1 MNIVTGV
8 LLLYCS
14 EEEAF
19 WLLAAVCERLLPDY
33 YDSQVVGVRVDQVV
47 LCQLV
52 SQLLPAIFSRPT
64 AAEPRSSAGALA
76 KGRASAPSSP
86 EFSAGNFVTALLRR
100 AGVKSSVN
108 PHAEPNTNSGIELV
122 NLVTLSW
129 FLTLFLKLVSL
140 CLKRA
145 EKCVN

>member
-47 LCQLV
+47 LCSLV
-52 SQLLPAIFSRPT
+52 SQHLPALFSRPSP
-64 AAEPRSSAGALA
+64 ADASSSG
-76 KGRASAPSSP
+76 ASA
-86 EFSAGNFVTALLRR
+86 SASGGQDGGNPFASLFRR
-100 AGVKSSVN
+100 SGGKPQARETNAGS
-108 PHAEPNTNSGIELV
+108 ELV

-129 FLTLFLKLVSL
+129 FLTLFLK
-140 CLKRA
+140 
-145 EKCVN
+145 